1 MQLVCLWRIISFTFT
16 KIKKVAFK
24 NKLQEEETEI
34 LLFLASKSINIKVLR
49 HLKGFLEKSE
59 GS

>member
-1 MQLVCLWRIISFTFT
+1 MQLVYLWRIISFTFT

-49 HLKGFLEKSE
+49 HSKGFLEKSE